1 MSKTIGLTD
10 QELSRLLQPAPEL
23 APTTDHGQA
32 KARVLSVLAGADPVV
47 AARPAF
53 QALQARNAALCE
65 ADGAHVR
72 AALADQVMLLE
83 SMTLNFAHRAAKAKH
98 FKDAEA
104 YAGVA
109 IKASTAL
116 TQTLMVLA
124 RQHDA
129 LRDREAL
136 EAE

>member
-1 MSKTIGLTD
+1 MNAL
-10 QELSRLLQPAPEL
+10 ELARLVVPDPEPEL

-32 KARVLSVLAGADPVV
+32 KARVLSVLAGADPAV

-72 AALADQVMLLE
+72 AALADQVILLE
-83 SMTLNFAHRAAKAKH
+83 SMVLNFASRAAKARYA
-98 FKDAEA
+98 KDADA
-104 YAGVA
+104 FACVA
-109 IKASTAL
+109 IKASAAL

-124 RQHDA
+124 KQNDT
-129 LRDREAL
+129 LRDRKAL
-136 EAE
+136 EAD